1 MSIYSMSARE
11 YLVKQTPETC
21 TLDVR
26 TVAEMR
32 SSHLA
37 NTFNI
42 PLQDLTAERLL
53 KKLAQCNAQPKAIY
67 LLCQGGKRAEAAAKL
82 LEGKLDAD
90 LFIIE
95 GGVNALRAA
104 KAPLIDAPKAHMS
117 IDRQV
122 RITAGSLI
130 LIGVLLGWFIAPAFI
145 WLSGFV
151 GAGLV
156 FAGVT
161 DSCMMASLLA
171 RAPWNK

>member
-1 MSIYSMSARE
+1 MSIYFMSARE
-11 YLVKQTPETC
+11 YLAKSNSDTC
-21 TLDVR
+21 TVDVR

-32 SSHLA
+32 ASHLA

-42 PLQDLTAERLL
+42 PLHDLTPERLNN
-53 KKLAQCNAQPKAIY
+53 KLAQCGKTPEVIY

-82 LEGKLDAD
+82 LDEKVNAD

-95 GGVNALRAA
+95 GGINALRAA

-122 RITAGSLI
+122 RITAGSLV
-130 LIGVLLGWFIAPAFI
+130 LIGALLAWLVAPGFLA
-145 WLSGFV
+145 LSAFV